1 MKRRGQDP
9 GWRQQAAEWLDQVLA
24 LPMLVLTVVF
34 LAVLVLPVI
43 YPDVPAGSRSALEAI
58 DLGIW
63 TVFLAEYLARL
74 FVAPDRLAFVRR
86 SGEPRDYV
94 RPGNEPR
101 DHRRPCLV
109 PRPVTLALFG
119 DCLGIRGDSGRRG
132 RGRT

>member
-1 MKRRGQDP
+1 VKTARSGS
-9 GWRQQAAEWLDQVLA
+9 GWRQEAERLDQVLA
-24 LPMLVLTVVF
+24 LPMLVLTVGF
-34 LAVLVLPVI
+34 SAVLVLPVI
-43 YPDVPAGSRSALEAI
+43 FPDLPAGSQSAPEAI

-101 DHRRPCLV
+101 DPS
-109 PRPVTLALFG
+109 TA
-119 DCLGIRGDSGRRG
+119 
-132 RGRT
+132 TT